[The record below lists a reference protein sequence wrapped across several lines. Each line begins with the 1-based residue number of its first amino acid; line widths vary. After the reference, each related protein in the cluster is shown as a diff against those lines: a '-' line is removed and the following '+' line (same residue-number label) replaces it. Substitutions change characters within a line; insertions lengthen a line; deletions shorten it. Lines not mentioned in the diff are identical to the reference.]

1 MHDPNRAPQPP
12 LCHYSDCH
20 TAAFFALI

>member
-12 LCHYSDCH
+12 LGQWFDWH